1 MKKRILILG
10 TIVAAIVIGGY
21 LIIYG
26 FPGSKAVEY
35 DFATI
40 TRGDIE
46 NTVSS
51 TGTLSPVTT
60 VEIGTQVSGTIDS
73 VFVDFNDIVREG
85 QVLAVLDTALLK
97 AMVLDAEATLERG
110 EAQLEKAQAEYD
122 RNQTLFNR
130 GLISE
135 ADFLPYQVEVKT
147 QLATIKSATAGL
159 DRARRNLEYAV
170 IRSPI
175 DGIVIGKSV
184 EAGQTV
190 AASLST
196 PTLFIIAQNL
206 SSMEILAEVD
216 ESDIGQVKVGQD
228 VRFEVAAYADREFS
242 GKVRQIRLQPK
253 TISNVVTYTAVVEA
267 ENDDGLL
274 LPGMTTT
281 IDFIT
286 EKRVDVLLVPG
297 KALRFQPTQ
306 EQMQELFTRRQ
317 ADAARAASAHR
328 PDSGSAGPRPS
339 FGMGDM
345 TGRSRPRDVAT
356 VWYVDSVSQLT
367 AAPLRTGLSD
377 GANSEVLASR
387 VLTEGVS
394 VIIGTK
400 SEESSDQERTSS
412 PAGAGRFG
420 GRRPPF

>member
-1 MKKRILILG
+1 MKKRISILG
-10 TIVAAIVIGGY
+10 AIAAAIVIGGY
-21 LIIYG
+21 FFIYG
-26 FPGSKAVEY
+26 FPGPAAEEY
-35 DFATI
+35 EFTKI

-46 NTVSS
+46 ITVSS
-51 TGTLSPVTT
+51 SGTLSPVTT
-60 VEIGTQVSGTIDS
+60 VEVGTQVSGTIDS

-110 EAQLEKAQAEYD
+110 EAQLEKAQAEHD

-135 ADFLPYQVEVKT
+135 ADFLPYRVEVKT
-147 QLATIKSATAGL
+147 QKATIKSATAGL

-175 DGIVIGKSV
+175 NGIVIGKSV

-216 ESDIGQVKVGQD
+216 ESDIGQIEVGQD

-242 GKVRQIRLQPK
+242 GKVRQIRLQPR
-253 TISNVVTYTAVVEA
+253 TVSNVVTYTAVVEA
-267 ENDDGLL
+267 DNDDGLL
-274 LPGMTTT
+274 LPGMTATV
-281 IDFIT
+281 DFIT
-286 EKRVDVLLVPG
+286 SKCTDALLVPA
-297 KALRFQPTQ
+297 KALRFRPAQQ
-306 EQMQELFTRRQ
+306 QLEDFFARRQ
-317 ADAARAASAHR
+317 VGADRPLAGDR
-328 PDSGSAGPRPS
+328 PDSSSVGPRPPS
-339 FGMGDM
+339 DMGG
-345 TGRSRPRDVAT
+345 TAGRSRPRDAAMI
-356 VWYVDSVSQLT
+356 WYIDSVGQLA

-377 GANSEVLASR
+377 GTNSEVLASR
-387 VLTEGVS
+387 VLTEGMA

-400 SEESSDQERTSS
+400 SGKSSDQERTSS
-412 PAGAGRFG
+412 PAGAGGFG